1 MIFQEPMTPLN
12 PVYTVGMQM
21 VEAIRAHDRTIRKKD
36 AFRYGCE
43 MLDKVASPCPSSVC
57 TSIPTS

>member
-1 MIFQEPMTPLN
+1 MIFQEPMTALN

-36 AFRYGCE
+36 AFRLGCD
-43 MLDKVASPCPSSVC
+43 MLDKVGIPLPEQRMHEY
-57 TSIPTS
+57 PTS